1 MIGCRTIAAF
11 PADGCGS
18 GKELRMAVRKRGAK
32 WHYDIT
38 VNGVRYRG
46 AIKTARTKSQAQQAE
61 AKIRLQIHQG
71 EYGKPPGLKTLKE
84 FVEQSYL
91 PWAKAN
97 KRSWRIDTSRLKPIL
112 DFFGKKRLCE
122 INPFLIERYKIKR
135 RGEPIFYHNST
146 KARSVASV
154 NRELRLLS
162 RIFRLAVTNREVF
175 ENPCRQVGILKGE
188 QGRTRYLLP
197 DEEERL
203 MSVLTEDRAHLKD
216 MVILAINTGLRVSE
230 LLKLQIE
237 DVDFHRD
244 VVYVKKTKTD
254 EDREVPMNNTTRALM
269 AELIKHA
276 RERGNQYLFTN
287 AETGTRYTTIK
298 TAWKT
303 ACKLAGITDLR
314 FHDLR
319 HTFGTRA
326 ADDGVALSAIRD
338 VLGHKSIQTTERYAH
353 ATDKGKRQAV
363 EALEKK
369 PKKSVTIR
377 SQKGERRSA

>member
-1 MIGCRTIAAF
+1 M
-11 PADGCGS
+11 
-18 GKELRMAVRKRGAK
+18 
-32 WHYDIT
+32 
-38 VNGVRYRG
+38 
-46 AIKTARTKSQAQQAE
+46 
-61 AKIRLQIHQG
+61 
-71 EYGKPPGLKTLKE
+71 
-84 FVEQSYL
+84 

-97 KRSWRIDTSRLKPIL
+97 KRSWRIDTSRLKPLL

-122 INPFLIERYKIKR
+122 ISPFLIEKYKIKR
-135 RGEPIFYHNST
+135 CGEPIVYHNST

-203 MSVLTEDRAHLKD
+203 MLVLMEDRAHLKD
-216 MVILAINTGLRVSE
+216 MVILAINTGLRISE

-244 VVYVKKTKTD
+244 VVYVKKTKTN

-269 AELIKHA
+269 VELVEQA

-287 AETGTRYTTIK
+287 AETGTKYTTIK

-369 PKKSVTIR
+369 LKKPVTIR
-377 SQKGERRSA
+377 SQKEERRSA